1 MWEDNRRKRLLI
13 NIILMLVIVIILCA
27 LAIAMFLV
35 RQQTLEHDEQLSE
48 IYVQQQ
54 QQQAEARQE
63 SVGSIQAE
71 YEKDM
76 QTVEDYLPGIV
87 CWGDSLTLGSSGNVS
102 YPSVLKTYLDTYFCD
117 IYDFRSTILNAEDY
131 ARLQWDDYKVNVPVI
146 NMGAGPEDSNTI
158 LGRAGALPYVVGE
171 DVTIPAGIEPVE
183 IALRSE
189 DGSIVSP
196 LTGGNAGVNN
206 VFIGDVE
213 GTLSIDSTDYY
224 YTNRYRYFFT
234 RLTEGEETYAPAGTV
249 VKTAATDLYRD
260 YIHVVWIGSYDSIS
274 TADELVQKVKTLL
287 ARQTKNT
294 DRYIVIGLCSVNQ
307 SIYGTYLMDSI
318 DTAMMQ
324 AFGNRYINV
333 RKYLV
338 EDGLADAGISPTSE
352 DRINISEGMIPR
364 SFVITSNTIELNGK
378 AYGVIGRLIYN
389 RMESLGYFD
398 EVYTELGIKE
408 TTMKILKDDP
418 TYFTRVLNNA
428 VK

>member
-13 NIILMLVIVIILCA
+13 NIILMLVIVIILCT

-158 LGRAGALPYVVGE
+158 LGRAGALP
-171 DVTIPAGIEPVE
+171 
-183 IALRSE
+183 
-189 DGSIVSP
+189 
-196 LTGGNAGVNN
+196 
-206 VFIGDVE
+206 
-213 GTLSIDSTDYY
+213 
-224 YTNRYRYFFT
+224 
-234 RLTEGEETYAPAGTV
+234 
-249 VKTAATDLYRD
+249 
-260 YIHVVWIGSYDSIS
+260 
-274 TADELVQKVKTLL
+274 
-287 ARQTKNT
+287 
-294 DRYIVIGLCSVNQ
+294 
-307 SIYGTYLMDSI
+307 
-318 DTAMMQ
+318 
-324 AFGNRYINV
+324 
-333 RKYLV
+333 
-338 EDGLADAGISPTSE
+338 
-352 DRINISEGMIPR
+352 
-364 SFVITSNTIELNGK
+364 
-378 AYGVIGRLIYN
+378 
-389 RMESLGYFD
+389 
-398 EVYTELGIKE
+398 
-408 TTMKILKDDP
+408 
-418 TYFTRVLNNA
+418 
-428 VK
+428 